1 MADINCESVRVAAM
15 ALADGETPPLRSEEI
30 ETHLLICDRCSEEIQ
45 QLRATNQLLSS
56 QKRLI
61 PEANLWPMVNE
72 RLKASVSSP
81 PLLRWRVLLLFA
93 VPLFGYKILLLIFQA
108 SPNLWSKLVPVILV
122 IAVFGYLRSNPF
134 KINCEL
140 TLKGETPS

>member
-1 MADINCESVRVAAM
+1 MADINCEIVRVAAM
-15 ALADGETPPLRSEEI
+15 ALADGETPTLRSEEI

-61 PEANLWPMVNE
+61 PEANLWPMVDE
-72 RLKASVSSP
+72 RLKASVSSA
-81 PLLRWRVLLLFA
+81 PLLRSRVLLLFA
-93 VPLFGYKILLLIFQA
+93 IPLFGYKILLLIFQA
-108 SPNLWSKLVPVILV
+108 SPSFWSKLVPVILV

-134 KINCEL
+134 KINFDL
-140 TLKGETPS
+140 TLKGETHS

>member
-15 ALADGETPPLRSEEI
+15 ALADGETPPLRPEEI

-72 RLKASVSSP
+72 RLKASVSSA

-93 VPLFGYKILLLIFQA
+93 IPLFGYKILLLIFQA
-108 SPNLWSKLVPVILV
+108 PPSLWSKLVPVILV

-140 TLKGETPS
+140 TLTGEMPS